1 MSYVTEPM
9 SIARLRQIVNMS
21 TAGLTPAQIARQLF
35 DAGIPVPRAGGHP
48 ANWPDR
54 GVVGG
59 PKPSVEDGGDGLV
72 VVLTPQT
79 FPESRDGYCLD
90 TEPGNPS
97 RWTAAAVSQVLAAP
111 EASPTGDYAAAR
123 AKLGSDVKTT
133 LTVA

>member
-54 GVVGG
+54 GSSAV
-59 PKPSVEDGGDGLV
+59 PSSAWRATGTGWSWCS
-72 VVLTPQT
+72 TPQT
-79 FPESRDGYCLD
+79 FPESRRIQG
-90 TEPGNPS
+90 E
-97 RWTAAAVSQVLAAP
+97 RVRRAAAGAAGVV
-111 EASPTGDYAAAR
+111 AVCSAR
-123 AKLGSDVKTT
+123 
-133 LTVA
+133 

>member
-9 SIARLRQIVNMS
+9 SIARVRQIVNMS

-59 PKPSVEDGGDGLV
+59 PKLSVEGDGDGLV

-79 FPESRDGYCLD
+79 LPESRRIQG
-90 TEPGNPS
+90 E
-97 RWTAAAVSQVLAAP
+97 RVRRAAAGAAGVV
-111 EASPTGDYAAAR
+111 AVCSAR
-123 AKLGSDVKTT
+123 
-133 LTVA
+133 